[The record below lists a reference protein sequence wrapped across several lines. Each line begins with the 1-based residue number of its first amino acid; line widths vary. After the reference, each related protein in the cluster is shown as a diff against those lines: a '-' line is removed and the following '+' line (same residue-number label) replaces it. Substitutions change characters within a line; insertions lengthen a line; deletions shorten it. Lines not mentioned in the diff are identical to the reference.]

1 VQRVNPLLRSS
12 DNVLAVRIDGRE
24 RYVFFNA
31 NDERAQRMAGALKN
45 LDADQLGRVMGMAA
59 MVTRYFASINTQY
72 NPIFGAI
79 NFTRDVQGATL
90 NLSTTPIADKKAQV
104 LADSMLALRGIYSDL
119 RSRRKGRGPATG
131 TWATLWEEFQREGG
145 QTGFRDQ
152 FSKSAER
159 AEALEKELKRIS
171 EGKAKQFGRAVFDW
185 LSDYNETMENAVRLA
200 AYKAAKDKGISN
212 QQAASIAKNLTVN
225 FNRKGQVATQ
235 AGALYAFFNASV
247 QGTTRLV
254 ETMRGPAGKKIM
266 AGGLILGAA
275 QAMLLAAAG
284 FDEDEPPDFV
294 KERNLVIPL
303 PDGKYLTV
311 PMPLGF
317 NVIPNTSRVLTEWA
331 LSGWRDPG
339 KRIGQITGA
348 FLEMFNPIGNAGW
361 SVQTIAPTI
370 ADPLVALA
378 ENRDWTGK
386 PIAKEDRSG
395 LAPTPGYTRAKE
407 TASWFSKELSY
418 YLNLATGGT
427 KYKPGAFSP
436 TPDQI
441 DYLIGQA
448 TGGVGRELL
457 KVEQTVTSSVTGEEL
472 PTYKV
477 PIVGRFYGD
486 ARSGAAESERFY
498 ANLKRLNE
506 HEAEIKGR
514 QKNREGGVA
523 DYRRENPEARLV
535 NLANQ
540 VEREVQ
546 DLRRRRRELVDKGAD
561 PARVKMVEERIKM
574 RMKSFNDRVRT
585 LREQEPVTP

>member
-1 VQRVNPLLRSS
+1 
-12 DNVLAVRIDGRE
+12 
-24 RYVFFNA
+24 
-31 NDERAQRMAGALKN
+31 
-45 LDADQLGRVMGMAA
+45 
-59 MVTRYFASINTQY
+59 
-72 NPIFGAI
+72 
-79 NFTRDVQGATL
+79 
-90 NLSTTPIADKKAQV
+90 
-104 LADSMLALRGIYSDL
+104 
-119 RSRRKGRGPATG
+119 
-131 TWATLWEEFQREGG
+131 LWEEFQREGG

-171 EGKAKQFGRAVFDW
+171 EGKAKQAGRALFDW

-247 QGTTRLV
+247 QGTARLA
-254 ETMRGPAGKKIM
+254 ETLRGPAGKKIM